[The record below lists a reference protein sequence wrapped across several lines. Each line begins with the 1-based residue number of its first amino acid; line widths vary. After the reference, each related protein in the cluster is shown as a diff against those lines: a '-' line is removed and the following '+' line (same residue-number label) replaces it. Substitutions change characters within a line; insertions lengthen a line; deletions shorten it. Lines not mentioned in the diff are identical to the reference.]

1 MAVLLTMKTKE
12 IKTFRNAYRD
22 YDKQCYFEGLKL
34 AVMFDEKDA
43 VKKWGAKWN
52 QDGKFWW
59 MPVDQLTVDVHAGI
73 GTVRDWLN
81 DHKMIVGQYG
91 KFYENEHTRSLFSG
105 TQRLHCSEYT
115 LSNATP
121 TDAPKYKVQ
130 FFDEYDVAKFIPTGM
145 GDLAYEYLTL
155 EDGRERWNEL
165 IACGYNRVENS

>member
-1 MAVLLTMKTKE
+1 MKTKE
-12 IKTFRNAYRD
+12 IKTFRDAYKD

-43 VKKWGAKWN
+43 VKKWGAKWDN
-52 QDGKFWW
+52 DAKIWW

-91 KFYENEHTRSLFSG
+91 KFNENQHTVNMFSDLKQHRG
-105 TQRLHCSEYT
+105 YGLRI
-115 LSNATP
+115 SNQEP
-121 TDAPKYKVQ
+121 QYKVQ